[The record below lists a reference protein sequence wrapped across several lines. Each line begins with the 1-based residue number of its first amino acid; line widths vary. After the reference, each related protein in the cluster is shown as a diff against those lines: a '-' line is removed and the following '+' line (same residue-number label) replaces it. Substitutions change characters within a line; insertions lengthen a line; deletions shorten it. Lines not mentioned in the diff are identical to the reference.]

1 MSLDRVVYDG
11 DELDEIVVTGATVH
25 LELLDDRT
33 ATLIID
39 RGPLHLHLLVQH
51 PTVVETED
59 AEGITMHLPP
69 LDRGGRA
76 ADQGAERG
84 HEIVVTHDPIS
95 GPAYEVHCLEPADA
109 PCRLICPEPGC
120 GTWELVRGMDGPH
133 HLVGTLGDPIRHDLV
148 ESGECNAC
156 QWINNDEAW
165 TWELGSATS
174 GFEVG
179 RFPVRLTWTG
189 DGCEWERA

>member
-1 MSLDRVVYDG
+1 M
-11 DELDEIVVTGATVH
+11 TGLTDVR
-25 LELLDDRT
+25 DRT
-33 ATLIID
+33 LTMLRAVGVEPDPKQMRTIEKYVRWVDEQIATAHID
-39 RGPLHLHLLVQH
+39 GRV
-51 PTVVETED
+51 
-59 AEGITMHLPP
+59 M
-69 LDRGGRA
+69 DREVA
-76 ADQGAERG
+76 RG

-133 HLVGTLGDPIRHDLV
+133 HLVGTLDDPIRHDLV

-156 QWINNDEAW
+156 QWINNDDAW

-174 GFEVG
+174 EFEVG
-179 RFPVRLTWTG
+179 RFLVRFTWTG

>member
-1 MSLDRVVYDG
+1 MVLDRVVYDG
-11 DELDEIVVTGATVH
+11 DELDEVVVTGATVH

-33 ATLIID
+33 ATLIMD

-51 PTVVETED
+51 PTVVETEG

-69 LDRGGRA
+69 LDRGDG
-76 ADQGAERG
+76 ADHSARHG

-95 GPAYEVHCLEPADA
+95 GPAYVAQCLEPEGAA
-109 PCRLICPEPGC
+109 CRLICPEPDC
-120 GTWELVRGMDGPH
+120 DTWELVRDKDGPH
-133 HLVGTLGDPIRHDLV
+133 HLVDTLGDATRHDLV
-148 ESGECNAC
+148 DSSECNAC
-156 QWINNDEAW
+156 QWINNDDAW

-174 GFEVG
+174 EFEVG